1 MAAPDLDVIK
11 DIPGYKVILKAVLKS
26 QIQQL
31 VEQLASTT
39 EEESVILTASV
50 ADGTLSHL
58 GSQSG
63 KGFLEDH
70 EDIKS
75 QFLGFCLKKH
85 HRDKQEKER
94 QEAEAALIQATQA
107 AARQRSPR
115 GPYPA
120 RSPRFS
126 SPHGPGPIHPVA
138 LTRSPRGGG
147 MISPGNR
154 HEPYPAARPSR
165 RTSTEPSPVK
175 VNNGSGQ
182 VIKVELDTHS
192 NENDTINQDTDQS
205 SSHQS
210 NAPSSVKSESGE
222 KDEDAQSESSNSTI
236 PNEPLAEGISLDS
249 DLSNVISGPSHT
261 QSGESS
267 EIDPN
272 VSVKIEALTESEMEL
287 EITGVEPGRPVVPQD
302 NWDPN
307 ISLGMN
313 FDPSQGATGNQAD
326 MSGQGYKN
334 RVYPLHLIVKD
345 FSKLGENDAQLK
357 RAINVIKTITSSSE
371 QETVKGEIEENMVMD
386 NSKIQECFME
396 GGKENN
402 EDCKDVVQDKIGK
415 NVLLNRSVKEEPG
428 MDELNNVVQSRR
440 TYESEVTEN
449 SLKELAKYLPNT
461 ENEIKKK
468 HACKICGKRF
478 EKKSKIERHLV
489 VHTGE
494 KKYFCELCGKGF
506 GFRESLKEHLK
517 RMHKDGKVEFPLQK
531 EKKCGICFKSFTLPV
546 RLREH
551 MVTHTGAKPFICKI
565 CSKCFAYRT
574 CLIRH
579 HHQNHSKKKFCCEIC
594 GKMFGIMPYLE
605 EHRRCVHKVVE
616 DQNKTSGNVKGL
628 LLKKNRN
635 DISNIMGAAFIGTDK
650 ETKSAEEELGVNTE
664 AAANAETFEL
674 LELEGTS
681 AKVEDS
687 EGKHLDDFNEDTE
700 GDISILSTVDSTAI
714 SFDEAD
720 TKYKPA
726 DVIGMSA
733 VLLESKNHCR
743 ICGKKFPSS
752 WKLKRHMITHSSERE
767 FPCDVCEKAYKNES
781 TLHRHR
787 ETIHNL
793 GKDEVW
799 PFAADT

>member
-326 MSGQGYKN
+326 MSGQGYKDISTYQSEYRMELLNQPEYGMEQLHQSEN
-334 RVYPLHLIVKD
+334 RMKQMNQ
-345 FSKLGENDAQLK
+345 S
-357 RAINVIKTITSSSE
+357 
-371 QETVKGEIEENMVMD
+371 
-386 NSKIQECFME
+386 
-396 GGKENN
+396 ENN
-402 EDCKDVVQDKIGK
+402 STNFELQPFVEVKSGGLSM
-415 NVLLNRSVKEEPG
+415 LLC
-428 MDELNNVVQSRR
+428 Q
-440 TYESEVTEN
+440 
-449 SLKELAKYLPNT
+449 
-461 ENEIKKK
+461 
-468 HACKICGKRF
+468 F
-478 EKKSKIERHLV
+478 EK
-489 VHTGE
+489 
-494 KKYFCELCGKGF
+494 
-506 GFRESLKEHLK
+506 
-517 RMHKDGKVEFPLQK
+517 
-531 EKKCGICFKSFTLPV
+531 
-546 RLREH
+546 
-551 MVTHTGAKPFICKI
+551 
-565 CSKCFAYRT
+565 
-574 CLIRH
+574 
-579 HHQNHSKKKFCCEIC
+579 
-594 GKMFGIMPYLE
+594 
-605 EHRRCVHKVVE
+605 
-616 DQNKTSGNVKGL
+616 
-628 LLKKNRN
+628 
-635 DISNIMGAAFIGTDK
+635 
-650 ETKSAEEELGVNTE
+650 
-664 AAANAETFEL
+664 
-674 LELEGTS
+674 
-681 AKVEDS
+681 
-687 EGKHLDDFNEDTE
+687 
-700 GDISILSTVDSTAI
+700 
-714 SFDEAD
+714 
-720 TKYKPA
+720 
-726 DVIGMSA
+726 
-733 VLLESKNHCR
+733 
-743 ICGKKFPSS
+743 CGKKFAS
-752 WKLKRHMITHSSERE
+752 RHMMIRHLRIHTKEKP
-767 FPCDVCEKAYKNES
+767 FVCVYCGFRCTRKD
-781 TLHRHR
+781 
-787 ETIHNL
+787 NL
-793 GKDEVW
+793 RQHIRCKHDQ
-799 PFAADT
+799 FM

>member
-326 MSGQGYKN
+326 MSGQGYN
-334 RVYPLHLIVKD
+334 AFP
-345 FSKLGENDAQLK
+345 N
-357 RAINVIKTITSSSE
+357 
-371 QETVKGEIEENMVMD
+371 
-386 NSKIQECFME
+386 
-396 GGKENN
+396 
-402 EDCKDVVQDKIGK
+402 
-415 NVLLNRSVKEEPG
+415 
-428 MDELNNVVQSRR
+428 QSL
-440 TYESEVTEN
+440 T
-449 SLKELAKYLPNT
+449 
-461 ENEIKKK
+461 
-468 HACKICGKRF
+468 C
-478 EKKSKIERHLV
+478 
-489 VHTGE
+489 
-494 KKYFCELCGKGF
+494 
-506 GFRESLKEHLK
+506 
-517 RMHKDGKVEFPLQK
+517 
-531 EKKCGICFKSFTLPV
+531 
-546 RLREH
+546 
-551 MVTHTGAKPFICKI
+551 
-565 CSKCFAYRT
+565 YR
-574 CLIRH
+574 
-579 HHQNHSKKKFCCEIC
+579 
-594 GKMFGIMPYLE
+594 G
-605 EHRRCVHKVVE
+605 
-616 DQNKTSGNVKGL
+616 
-628 LLKKNRN
+628 
-635 DISNIMGAAFIGTDK
+635 
-650 ETKSAEEELGVNTE
+650 
-664 AAANAETFEL
+664 
-674 LELEGTS
+674 
-681 AKVEDS
+681 VEDS
-687 EGKHLDDFNEDTE
+687 ATFRGYSVIREGEM
-700 GDISILSTVDSTAI
+700 SIFVC
-714 SFDEAD
+714 
-720 TKYKPA
+720 
-726 DVIGMSA
+726 
-733 VLLESKNHCR
+733 LLEN
-743 ICGKKFPSS
+743 CGKKFGSRQGIERHIRVHTKEKPFKCRLCNYCCSRKDS
-752 WKLKRHMITHSSERE
+752 LKIH
-767 FPCDVCEKAYKNES
+767 ES
-781 TLHRHR
+781 KHLFD
-787 ETIHNL
+787 NNM
-793 GKDEVW
+793 
-799 PFAADT
+799 

>member
-326 MSGQGYKN
+326 MSGQGYNLGTQSDGIRTHYTTSQSEDTIKEFYIEAN
-334 RVYPLHLIVKD
+334 NGDVFVCCHGNC
-345 FSKLGENDAQLK
+345 SKQFRN
-357 RAINVIKTITSSSE
+357 
-371 QETVKGEIEENMVMD
+371 
-386 NSKIQECFME
+386 
-396 GGKENN
+396 
-402 EDCKDVVQDKIGK
+402 
-415 NVLLNRSVKEEPG
+415 
-428 MDELNNVVQSRR
+428 
-440 TYESEVTEN
+440 
-449 SLKELAKYLPNT
+449 KYM
-461 ENEIKKK
+461 
-468 HACKICGKRF
+468 
-478 EKKSKIERHLV
+478 IERHV
-489 VHTGE
+489 KIHW
-494 KKYFCELCGKGF
+494 
-506 GFRESLKEHLK
+506 
-517 RMHKDGKVEFPLQK
+517 K
-531 EKKCGICFKSFTLPV
+531 EK
-546 RLREH
+546 
-551 MVTHTGAKPFICKI
+551 
-565 CSKCFAYRT
+565 
-574 CLIRH
+574 
-579 HHQNHSKKKFCCEIC
+579 
-594 GKMFGIMPYLE
+594 
-605 EHRRCVHKVVE
+605 
-616 DQNKTSGNVKGL
+616 
-628 LLKKNRN
+628 
-635 DISNIMGAAFIGTDK
+635 
-650 ETKSAEEELGVNTE
+650 
-664 AAANAETFEL
+664 
-674 LELEGTS
+674 
-681 AKVEDS
+681 
-687 EGKHLDDFNEDTE
+687 
-700 GDISILSTVDSTAI
+700 
-714 SFDEAD
+714 
-720 TKYKPA
+720 
-726 DVIGMSA
+726 
-733 VLLESKNHCR
+733 
-743 ICGKKFPSS
+743 
-752 WKLKRHMITHSSERE
+752 
-767 FPCDVCEKAYKNES
+767 
-781 TLHRHR
+781 
-787 ETIHNL
+787 
-793 GKDEVW
+793 
-799 PFAADT
+799 PFACRFCDYKCARKDYLRVHENNRHGSTFW

>member
-326 MSGQGYKN
+326 MSGQGYNMPKF
-334 RVYPLHLIVKD
+334 RVPETGGYCSASEK
-345 FSKLGENDAQLK
+345 F
-357 RAINVIKTITSSSE
+357 TSSLPLKKDISSSSR
-371 QETVKGEIEENMVMD
+371 QGQNLAGTTVSVPGGGTYIFKQVDGISVFLCGFENCEKVFS
-386 NSKIQECFME
+386 SK
-396 GGKENN
+396 
-402 EDCKDVVQDKIGK
+402 K
-415 NVLLNRSVKEEPG
+415 NVKIHLLSHMKEKPF
-428 MDELNNVVQSRR
+428 
-440 TYESEVTEN
+440 
-449 SLKELAKYLPNT
+449 K
-461 ENEIKKK
+461 
-468 HACKICGKRF
+468 CGQCSF
-478 EKKSKIERHLV
+478 STAYKKSLQTHQLIK
-489 VHTGE
+489 HTSVNY
-494 KKYFCELCGKGF
+494 KY
-506 GFRESLKEHLK
+506 
-517 RMHKDGKVEFPLQK
+517 
-531 EKKCGICFKSFTLPV
+531 
-546 RLREH
+546 
-551 MVTHTGAKPFICKI
+551 A
-565 CSKCFAYRT
+565 
-574 CLIRH
+574 
-579 HHQNHSKKKFCCEIC
+579 
-594 GKMFGIMPYLE
+594 
-605 EHRRCVHKVVE
+605 
-616 DQNKTSGNVKGL
+616 
-628 LLKKNRN
+628 
-635 DISNIMGAAFIGTDK
+635 
-650 ETKSAEEELGVNTE
+650 
-664 AAANAETFEL
+664 
-674 LELEGTS
+674 
-681 AKVEDS
+681 
-687 EGKHLDDFNEDTE
+687 
-700 GDISILSTVDSTAI
+700 
-714 SFDEAD
+714 
-720 TKYKPA
+720 
-726 DVIGMSA
+726 
-733 VLLESKNHCR
+733 
-743 ICGKKFPSS
+743 
-752 WKLKRHMITHSSERE
+752 
-767 FPCDVCEKAYKNES
+767 
-781 TLHRHR
+781 
-787 ETIHNL
+787 
-793 GKDEVW
+793 
-799 PFAADT
+799 

>member
-326 MSGQGYKN
+326 MSGQGYNSKT
-334 RVYPLHLIVKD
+334 
-345 FSKLGENDAQLK
+345 KLGSNPEQGWMCN
-357 RAINVIKTITSSSE
+357 TC
-371 QETVKGEIEENMVMD
+371 QETFTSYTTFKAHTKIHPLEN
-386 NSKIQECFME
+386 
-396 GGKENN
+396 
-402 EDCKDVVQDKIGK
+402 
-415 NVLLNRSVKEEPG
+415 
-428 MDELNNVVQSRR
+428 R
-440 TYESEVTEN
+440 TCNLCQRMFASTTA
-449 SLKELAKYLPNT
+449 LKT
-461 ENEIKKK
+461 
-468 HACKICGKRF
+468 HMR
-478 EKKSKIERHLV
+478 

-494 KKYFCELCGKGF
+494 KPFECSVCKKRFTQKGHM
-506 GFRESLKEHLK
+506 RS
-517 RMHKDGKVEFPLQK
+517 
-531 EKKCGICFKSFTLPV
+531 
-546 RLREH
+546 H
-551 MVTHTGAKPFICKI
+551 MVTMHMDEK
-565 CSKCFAYRT
+565 
-574 CLIRH
+574 
-579 HHQNHSKKKFCCEIC
+579 
-594 GKMFGIMPYLE
+594 
-605 EHRRCVHKVVE
+605 
-616 DQNKTSGNVKGL
+616 L
-628 LLKKNRN
+628 L
-635 DISNIMGAAFIGTDK
+635 
-650 ETKSAEEELGVNTE
+650 
-664 AAANAETFEL
+664 
-674 LELEGTS
+674 
-681 AKVEDS
+681 
-687 EGKHLDDFNEDTE
+687 
-700 GDISILSTVDSTAI
+700 
-714 SFDEAD
+714 
-720 TKYKPA
+720 
-726 DVIGMSA
+726 
-733 VLLESKNHCR
+733 
-743 ICGKKFPSS
+743 
-752 WKLKRHMITHSSERE
+752 
-767 FPCDVCEKAYKNES
+767 
-781 TLHRHR
+781 
-787 ETIHNL
+787 
-793 GKDEVW
+793 
-799 PFAADT
+799 

>member
-326 MSGQGYKN
+326 MSGQGYSEG
-334 RVYPLHLIVKD
+334 
-345 FSKLGENDAQLK
+345 F
-357 RAINVIKTITSSSE
+357 ITSAKNTFGYHGNRPSYNTTVVPSSIHHGNRPTSNTDAG
-371 QETVKGEIEENMVMD
+371 QSSSFLGAVSSLTCNFCGKHFYDKSALTRHTHIHTGVKPF
-386 NSKIQECFME
+386 EC
-396 GGKENN
+396 
-402 EDCKDVVQDKIGK
+402 
-415 NVLLNRSVKEEPG
+415 S
-428 MDELNNVVQSRR
+428 
-440 TYESEVTEN
+440 
-449 SLKELAKYLPNT
+449 
-461 ENEIKKK
+461 
-468 HACKICGKRF
+468 ICGKRCTQ
-478 EKKSKIERHLV
+478 KSN
-489 VHTGE
+489 
-494 KKYFCELCGKGF
+494 
-506 GFRESLKEHLK
+506 LK
-517 RMHKDGKVEFPLQK
+517 
-531 EKKCGICFKSFTLPV
+531 S
-546 RLREH
+546 H
-551 MVTHTGAKPFICKI
+551 MWT
-565 CSKCFAYRT
+565 
-574 CLIRH
+574 
-579 HHQNHSKKKFCCEIC
+579 
-594 GKMFGIMPYLE
+594 
-605 EHRRCVHKVVE
+605 VHK
-616 DQNKTSGNVKGL
+616 
-628 LLKKNRN
+628 
-635 DISNIMGAAFIGTDK
+635 
-650 ETKSAEEELGVNTE
+650 
-664 AAANAETFEL
+664 
-674 LELEGTS
+674 
-681 AKVEDS
+681 
-687 EGKHLDDFNEDTE
+687 
-700 GDISILSTVDSTAI
+700 
-714 SFDEAD
+714 
-720 TKYKPA
+720 
-726 DVIGMSA
+726 A
-733 VLLESKNHCR
+733 VLQ
-743 ICGKKFPSS
+743 
-752 WKLKRHMITHSSERE
+752 
-767 FPCDVCEKAYKNES
+767 
-781 TLHRHR
+781 
-787 ETIHNL
+787 
-793 GKDEVW
+793 
-799 PFAADT
+799 